1 MCKDYLKQEYQ
12 YEDLIKFSKKSI
24 IQELKSRSIEQ
35 LGCEETI
42 ISIEMVNQ
50 LVKKSFIEI
59 DELRDIEFNYENC
72 VILEGQSFLSIIF
85 SKDDE
90 LYNAII
96 DINTERLHVIAKKT
110 KNDIYVYHLLINK
123 WIKEGESPFLN
134 ILKEVR

>member
-12 YEDLIKFSKKSI
+12 YDELVKFSKKNI
-24 IQELKSRSIEQ
+24 IQELKSKSIEQ

-42 ISIEMVNQ
+42 ISIEMINQ
-50 LVKKSFIEI
+50 LAQKSFIDI
-59 DELRDIEFNYENC
+59 DELRDIKFDYENC
-72 VILEGQSFLSIIF
+72 IILEGQSFLSIIF
-85 SKDDE
+85 SKNDE

-96 DINTERLHVIAKKT
+96 DLNTERLRIIAKKS

-123 WIKEGESPFLN
+123 WIKEGESDLIN